1 MPGIMGCRSTRGG
14 AFHEARDRPDG
25 QAGLRLHLYG
35 RPLRRQDARPEAGA
49 SSVAYSLPFSGAWTV
64 LNGGVDEG
72 TPHSWDVY
80 TQRYAYDF
88 VVVGEHGLTYEGDPS
103 DARSYL
109 CYGLP
114 VLAPADGEVVFA
126 RDADPDTPPMLGGDE
141 PGCAGDDIRGNFVL
155 IRHAPGEYS
164 CLAHLAPGGVAVA
177 AGHHVSSGQEIG
189 RCGCSGNSSEPHLHF
204 HVQAGESFYASPGV
218 PVRFG
223 GISADIASDYGLIDP
238 RPQPDDPLAAF
249 PPFITRG
256 LVVSNRK

>member
-1 MPGIMGCRSTRGG
+1 MKPMTVQMAKQILGLMYMAIRY
-14 AFHEARDRPDG
+14 DG
-25 QAGLRLHLYG
+25 KL
-35 RPLRRQDARPEAGA
+35 PNPEKG
-49 SSVAYSLPFSGAWTV
+49 SSSIAYSLPFAGAWAV
-64 LNGGVDEG
+64 LNGGVDKEVS
-72 TPHSWDVY
+72 HSWDVY

-88 VVVGEHGLTYEGDPS
+88 VVVGEHGLTYKGDPS
-103 DARSYL
+103 DVRSYL

-126 RDADPDTPPMLGGDE
+126 RDADPDTPPMLDGDE
-141 PGCAGDDIRGNFVL
+141 PRCAGNDIRGNFVL

-164 CLAHLAPGGVAVA
+164 CLAHLAPGSVAVE
-177 AGHHVSSGQEIG
+177 AGQHVSSGQEIG

-204 HVQAGESFYASPGV
+204 HVQAGESFYTSPGV

-249 PPFITRG
+249 PPFIARG